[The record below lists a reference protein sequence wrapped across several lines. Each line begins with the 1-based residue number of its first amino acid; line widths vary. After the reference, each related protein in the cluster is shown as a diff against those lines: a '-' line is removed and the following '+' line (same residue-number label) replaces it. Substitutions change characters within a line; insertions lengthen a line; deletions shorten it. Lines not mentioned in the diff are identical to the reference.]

1 MKFIESETLELKK
14 STSEIK
20 EAVISIVSILNKNQH
35 GELFFGIKNNGTVIG
50 QNVTGKTL
58 RDVSKSIADNIEPK
72 IYPHISHIKTD
83 RKSCIKVRFKGNDIP
98 YFAYGR
104 AYIRVADEDRQLSA
118 KELEKL
124 ILGKNK
130 DKLRWDTEIC
140 KEAKIT
146 DISAKKVKSFLKN
159 SGLKYDTVGNAL
171 GKLRLM
177 SDGKILNTAVILFA
191 KRPQAFFPNARL
203 RCAVFGTTDTSFTID
218 MQDFEGDLFYLIE
231 KAEGYLL
238 KNIHI
243 GMKLEGLRRVDV
255 PEIDKAAF
263 REAIINAFCHRDYR
277 EFDSVNI
284 AVFKDRVEIRSPG
297 LLYGGLTIETIGTK
311 MVSERRNELIAEMLH
326 RVHFIEKWG
335 RGIKLILSKEPD
347 AKFSEVG
354 TKFITTFIRKSY
366 YEGKKGVEDTTQ
378 KKVGEKVVEKGGERS
393 EKRLVYGLVEKGV
406 EKGVEKLS
414 ANENIIYT
422 LIRNNPYISKIEMMS
437 HGKLTKKTVE
447 YNLEKLKKKGI
458 LKRVGPDKGGY
469 WEVVRK

>member
-14 STSEIK
+14 TTSEIK
-20 EAVISIVSILNKNQH
+20 EAIISIAAILNKHQH
-35 GELFFGIKNNGTVIG
+35 GELFFGIKNNGTAAG
-50 QNVTGKTL
+50 QNVTEKTI
-58 RDVSKSIADNIEPK
+58 RDVSKSIADHIEPK
-72 IYPHISHIKTD
+72 IYPHINRTEIDGKA
-83 RKSCIKVRFKGNDIP
+83 CIKVRFKGNDIP

-130 DKLRWDTEIC
+130 DKLRWDTDIC

-146 DISAKKVKSFLKN
+146 DISAKKIKSFLKN
-159 SGLKYDTVGNAL
+159 SGLKYDTVRNAL
-171 GKLRLM
+171 EKLKLMPDGKL
-177 SDGKILNTAVILFA
+177 LNTAVILFA
-191 KRPQAFFPNARL
+191 KKPQAFFPNARL
-203 RCAVFGTTDTSFTID
+203 RCAVFGTTDTAFTID
-218 MQDFEGDLFYLIE
+218 MQDFEGDLFFLIE
-231 KAEGYLL
+231 KAEEYIL

-284 AVFKDRVEIRSPG
+284 AVFKDRIEIRSPG
-297 LLYGGLTIETIGTK
+297 LLYGGLTIETIRTK

-347 AKFSEVG
+347 AEFSEVG
-354 TKFITTFIRKSY
+354 TKFITTFKRRSY
-366 YEGKKGVEDTTQ
+366 FEGKKGLEKGVER
-378 KKVGEKVVEKGGERS
+378 VVEKGAER
-393 EKRLVYGLVEKGV
+393 V
-406 EKGVEKLS
+406 S
-414 ANENIIYT
+414 ANEAIIYA
-422 LIRNNPYISKIEMMS
+422 LIKNNPYISKNEMMS
-437 HGKLTKKTVE
+437 HGSLTKKTVE
-447 YNLEKLKKKGI
+447 YNLEKLKKRGL
-458 LKRVGPDKGGY
+458 LKRIGPDKGGH
-469 WEVVRK
+469 WEIVNV